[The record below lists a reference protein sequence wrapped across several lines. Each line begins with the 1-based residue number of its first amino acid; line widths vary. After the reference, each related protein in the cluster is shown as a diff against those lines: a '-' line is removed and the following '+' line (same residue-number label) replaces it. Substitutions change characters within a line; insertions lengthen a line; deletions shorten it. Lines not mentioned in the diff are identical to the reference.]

1 MKRVS
6 IVVPVYNGGEFLE
19 PFFRI
24 FYQDLNFNDIE
35 VLIVDNGSPEP
46 FYGALQEEAEKFDF
60 ISVYSYE
67 EKKSSYAARNFGFK
81 QSVGEIIAFTDF
93 DCVLTPQY
101 IQELTKFPSDE
112 KNLVSGKIELFHV
125 KNNIYEIFDRNAY
138 LKQEEY
144 FDNKYA
150 ATANLILCRE
160 TFSKLTGF
168 KALTSGG
175 DNEFCKRAI
184 ANGFDIKYNLELL
197 VKHPMRGTYTEHIKK
212 AKRLGK
218 GHGQL
223 FKIEKIGGL
232 RKILFLIKTLF
243 GVFIPVHQLSIFFRI
258 MKNEKIKI
266 VEFFPLLRLCYN
278 VGMLQRIQILKKAL

>member
-1 MKRVS
+1 MKRIS
-6 IVVPVYNGGEFLE
+6 IIVPVYNGADFLKS
-19 PFFRI
+19 FFRI
-24 FYQDLNFNDIE
+24 FHQDLNFSGIE
-35 VLIVDNGSPEP
+35 VLIVDNGSS
-46 FYGALQEEAEKFDF
+46 QEFSRDLHKEAEKFSF
-60 ISVYSYE
+60 ISVYSYD

-101 IQELTKFPSDE
+101 IKELTEFPLSE
-112 KNLVSGKIELFHV
+112 KDIVSGKIELFHV

-168 KALTSGG
+168 EALTSGG

-184 ANGFDIKYNLELL
+184 ANGFGIKYNSQLL
-197 VKHPMRGTYTEHIKK
+197 VRHPMRGTYTEHIKK

-223 FKIEKIGGL
+223 FKIKNIGGL
-232 RKILFLIKTLF
+232 RKVLFLVKTSC
-243 GVFIPVHQLSIFFRI
+243 GVLLPVHQLSIYFRI
-258 MKNEKIKI
+258 IKNEKITFKD
-266 VEFFPLLRLCYN
+266 VFLLFRLCYN